1 VQPTS
6 VSTAPL
12 LGRAVVLSPDE
23 GWTRLPPEARLAMP
37 LQSLREGVLRRPSER
52 TSPASIGWRRALVFG
67 GSGLL
72 TLLAAWSVVAALWTN
87 GFNAFEAVFTL
98 VFVSLF
104 AWITLSAMSAV
115 GGFFSLLKNNK
126 KLGID
131 PSAERPVL
139 TTRTAVLMPTYNE
152 EPQRLLAGL
161 RAIAESIALTGQG
174 QAFDFFVLSDT
185 RKPDIGLAEE
195 QGIQALLQALPWLD
209 GRLFYR
215 RRQSNAGRKAGN
227 VADWVQRFGGAYPQF
242 LQLDADSLMEGDTVV
257 RLVGALEVNP
267 TVGLIQ
273 SLPVVIGGKTVFAR
287 MQQFGSRV
295 YGPVV
300 AHGVAWWHGSESN
313 YWGHNAVIRTQAF
326 AQSAGLPELPGK
338 KPFGGHVLSHDF
350 VEVALMR
357 RNGWAAHMV
366 PYLGGSFEEGP
377 PTLTDL
383 LVRDRR
389 WCQGN
394 LQHAKVVPTK
404 GLHWVNR
411 VHLAMGIGHYFTAP
425 LWAALILLGILIPL
439 TNGQLDLSG
448 QTAFSPAHYWHGS
461 ADGNIL
467 WVFLWSMGLLFLPK
481 VLGFVAL
488 LLNPPLRRACGGVG
502 RVLVSML
509 LESLMAALIAPIVMV
524 VQSRGVL
531 EVLRGKDSGWEAQQ
545 RDADGVAWGLLLR
558 QYGGLSMFGVALGA
572 AAFYVSPPLALWL
585 SPVVLGLVLA
595 VPMVAWSSR
604 QKGGERLRRWGLL
617 KTPEETNEPLVVLM
631 AQGHRQAVDKTA

>member
-1 VQPTS
+1 M
-6 VSTAPL
+6 
-12 LGRAVVLSPDE
+12 E
-23 GWTRLPPEARLAMP
+23 MP
-37 LQSLREGVLRRPSER
+37 LQSLRTGDLQHPAQR
-52 TSPASIGWRRALVFG
+52 TSPPSIGWRRALVFG
-67 GSGLL
+67 GSGVL
-72 TLLAAWSVVAALWTN
+72 TALAAWSVVAALWTN
-87 GFNAFEAVFTL
+87 GFNAFEAVFTV
-98 VFVSLF
+98 VFVALF
-104 AWITLSAMSAV
+104 AWITVAAMSAV
-115 GGFFSLLKNNK
+115 GGFFSLLKSNT

-131 PSAERPVL
+131 LESPRPIL
-139 TTRTAVLMPTYNE
+139 ATRTAVLMPTYNE
-152 EPQRLLAGL
+152 DPQRLLSGL
-161 RAIAESIALTGQG
+161 RAIADSVLLTGQG
-174 QAFDFFVLSDT
+174 SAFDFFVLSDT
-185 RKPDIGLAEE
+185 RKADVGLAEE
-195 QGIQALLQALPWLD
+195 QGIQALLAEAPWLE

-227 VADWVQRFGGAYPQF
+227 VSEWVQRFGGAYPQF
-242 LQLDADSLMEGDTVV
+242 LQLDADSLMEGDTIV
-257 RLVGALEVNP
+257 RMVGALEANP

-273 SLPVVIGGKTVFAR
+273 SLPVVVGGKTVFAR

-326 AQSAGLPELPGK
+326 AQSAGLPELPGP

-394 LQHAKVVPTK
+394 LQHAKIVPTT

-411 VHLAMGIGHYFTAP
+411 IHLMMGIGHYFTAP
-425 LWAALILLGILIPL
+425 LWGVLILLGILIPL

-481 VLGFVAL
+481 VLGFLAL
-488 LLNPPLRRACGGVG
+488 VVNPAMRRACGGVG

-558 QYGGLSMFGVALGA
+558 QYGGLSLFGLALGLA
-572 AAFYVSPPLALWL
+572 AYLVSPPLALWL

-595 VPMVAWSSR
+595 VPMVGWSSR

-617 KTPEETNEPLVVLM
+617 KTPEEAREPNVVLV
-631 AQGHRQAVDKTA
+631 AQGYRQAVEKPESIKSL

>member
-1 VQPTS
+1 
-6 VSTAPL
+6 
-12 LGRAVVLSPDE
+12 
-23 GWTRLPPEARLAMP
+23 MP
-37 LQSLREGVLRRPSER
+37 LQSLSTGALRHPAQR
-52 TSPASIGWRRALVFG
+52 TSPPSIGWRRGLVFG

-72 TLLAAWSVVAALWTN
+72 TLLAAWSVVAALWSD
-87 GFNAFEAVFTL
+87 GFNAFEGVFTV
-98 VFVSLF
+98 VFIALF
-104 AWITLSAMSAV
+104 AWITLAAMSAV

-131 PSAERPVL
+131 PYAPRPVL
-139 TTRTAVLMPTYNE
+139 TTQTAVLMPTYNE
-152 EPQRLLAGL
+152 DPQRLLAGL

-185 RKPDIGLAEE
+185 RKPEIGLAEE
-195 QGIQALLQALPWLD
+195 QGIQALLQALPWLE

-242 LQLDADSLMEGDTVV
+242 LQLDADSLMEGNTIV
-257 RLVGALEVNP
+257 RLVAAMEANP

-273 SLPVVIGGKTVFAR
+273 SLPVVVEGKTVFAR

-313 YWGHNAVIRTQAF
+313 YWGHNAVIRTEAF
-326 AQSAGLPELPGK
+326 AQSAGLPELPGS

-394 LQHAKVVPTK
+394 LQHTKIVPAK

-411 VHLAMGIGHYFTAP
+411 AHLMMGIGHYFTAP

-448 QTAFSPAHYWHGS
+448 ETAFSPAHYWHGS

-488 LLNPPLRRACGGVG
+488 LVNPPMRRACGGVG

-558 QYGGLSMFGVALGA
+558 QYGGLSVFGVALGA

-617 KTPEETNEPLVVLM
+617 KTPEEASEPLVVLI
-631 AQGHRQAVDKTA
+631 AQGHRQALDKAASASIPSLQ